1 MSYTNIIQDGT
12 GKGNLAQ
19 VDNTNKL
26 EVHGVSESERD
37 EAVEDG
43 KGFEIG
49 TPPVALT
56 VATETALLFIQ
67 NNGDVPLVIDRWE
80 FSAAESTGGTSDV
93 CLLKLYQGATGITNS
108 TPGGAVNALFGSAKQ
123 LDATIEIGNGSTSA
137 VTGGTLFGA
146 SYITFL
152 GQSLFDGP
160 WVLPRGQAVALTVTP
175 PASNTS
181 LPFGV
186 RVLTHL
192 KRLT

>member
-37 EAVEDG
+37 EAVEEG

-67 NNGDVPLVIDRWE
+67 NDGDVPMVLDRWE

-108 TPGGAVNALFGSAKQ
+108 TPGGPSRAAPCSER
-123 LDATIEIGNGSTSA
+123 ATSRSSVSRFSTD
-137 VTGGTLFGA
+137 
-146 SYITFL
+146 L
-152 GQSLFDGP
+152 GFYLADRQSP
-160 WVLPRGQAVALTVTP
+160 
-175 PASNTS
+175 
-181 LPFGV
+181 
-186 RVLTHL
+186 
-192 KRLT
+192 